1 MHYDKIKQTNILWL
15 ALVLVLSF
23 SSFLRFCLPAC
34 LPYLF
39 YFMNLGWGCLWNH
52 SFTYILDLVQHLGRH
67 LRAVEALHAP
77 QHDDDVVG
85 GVVGLAGRA
94 LVLVGVALLAVL
106 EEGLLSSRGGGGA
119 GVVLVRFRRG
129 VGGLGL
135 SVETLKPRRLRCVR
149 HERHRA
155 GGRALGPPS
164 DPAAYRCRRRRHCR

>member
-1 MHYDKIKQTNILWL
+1 MVSFGSG
-15 ALVLVLSF
+15 LVLFFF
-23 SSFLRFCLPAC
+23 SSFLPAC
-34 LPYLF
+34 LPALSLLLYEFGL
-39 YFMNLGWGCLWNH
+39 GCLWNH

>member
-1 MHYDKIKQTNILWL
+1 M
-15 ALVLVLSF
+15 
-23 SSFLRFCLPAC
+23 AC
-34 LPYLF
+34 
-39 YFMNLGWGCLWNH
+39 WRDH

-106 EEGLLSSRGGGGA
+106 EEGLLSSSGGGGGA